1 MCSFRF
7 SLRVYILSGVHED
20 VMRSRFEY
28 EAPGLLKKA
37 ALTLKAPHKWR
48 SRVRPW
54 VFDKKS
60 GVRFQLDADEHAV
73 LKPLTSRIK
82 NGGERRATDARDAK
96 LGHVEKSTTRIERER
111 DGMPLER
118 DGRNEI
124 LIAALSMSISPSAV
138 RLLNG
143 SRGRVIST
151 LQRGPRYLTRP
162 SPCRT

>member
-7 SLRVYILSGVHED
+7 SLRVYILSGVHEA
-20 VMRSRFEY
+20 VVRSRFEY

-82 NGGERRATDARDAK
+82 NGSTSLEVAVAFDQVADAIMGRRRGYCFEWNRLADRTSA
-96 LGHVEKSTTRIERER
+96 EWE
-111 DGMPLER
+111 
-118 DGRNEI
+118 NW
-124 LIAALSMSISPSAV
+124 LSGSLR
-138 RLLNG
+138 RL
-143 SRGRVIST
+143 RW
-151 LQRGPRYLTRP
+151 
-162 SPCRT
+162 